1 MSINYKDRVFK
12 LKNMK
17 LVPDNY
23 GMTIEVKMVSAHNLE
38 GKFKENVKINE
49 DTLDMLKNGWIIF
62 NG

>member
-1 MSINYKDRVFK
+1 
-12 LKNMK
+12 MK

>member
-1 MSINYKDRVFK
+1 VSINYKDRVFK

>member
-49 DTLDMLKNGWIIF
+49 ETLDMLKNGWIIF

>member
-1 MSINYKDRVFK
+1 MIEHKQRVFK

-23 GMTIEVKMVSAHNLE
+23 GMTIEVKMISAHDLE
-38 GKFKENVKINE
+38 GKFKENIKINE
-49 DTLDMLKNGWIIF
+49 DSLDILKNGWIIW